1 MDRLITKTLAEIYLK
16 QGDLRKAYEILKILS
31 EQDPSDKEVQ
41 MKLIELSE
49 RLGLSPP
56 SIHPADRSVE
66 EKTRLLKKVLANIRK
81 RRKG

>member
-31 EQDPSDKEVQ
+31 GQDPSDKEIKE
-41 MKLIELSE
+41 KLIELGE
-49 RLGLSPP
+49 RLGLPP
-56 SIHPADRSVE
+56 PTLHPADHTKE
-66 EKTRLLKKVLANIRK
+66 EKIRVLKKVLTDIRG

>member
-31 EQDPSDKEVQ
+31 EQDPSDKEGKE
-41 MKLIELSE
+41 KLIELSE
-49 RLGLSPP
+49 RLALSPS
-56 SIHPADRSVE
+56 SIDPRDRSTE
-66 EKTRLLKKVLANIRK
+66 EKIRILKKLLANLRE

>member
-1 MDRLITKTLAEIYLK
+1 MDRMITKTLAEIYLK

-31 EQDPSDKEVQ
+31 EQDPSDKDVWK
-41 MKLIELSE
+41 KLVELSE

-56 SIHPADRSVE
+56 TLRRSDPLTE
-66 EKTRLLKKVLANIRK
+66 QKITMLKKVLANIRE

>member
-1 MDRLITKTLAEIYLK
+1 MITKTLAEIYLK

-31 EQDPSDKEVQ
+31 EQEPSDKEVKE
-41 MKLIELSE
+41 KLIELSE

-56 SIHPADRSVE
+56 SIGPRNRSTE
-66 EKTRLLKKVLANIRK
+66 EKIRILKKLLANLRE